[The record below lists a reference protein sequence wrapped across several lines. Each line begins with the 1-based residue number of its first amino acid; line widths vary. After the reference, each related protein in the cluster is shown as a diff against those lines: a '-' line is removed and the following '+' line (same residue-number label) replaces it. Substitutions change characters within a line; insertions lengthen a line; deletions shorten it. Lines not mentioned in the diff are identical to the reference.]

1 MFSASGSEGPPSLKS
16 LLLNLQVPA
25 WGKSTNPQA
34 VEPYF
39 YGLMAFLKKYLMQQ
53 ISSIPSHQADSPR
66 STGVLNPGIILQS
79 PCLQLPASVDT
90 CGLTTLSEVWKAAA
104 WLVYVV
110 LTSFRLSQIS
120 EFTPQ
125 LLQISPPSQWTA
137 MDAGISPLRFS
148 SIIPGCRLVPLAL
161 LLLSPSSLSIL
172 SIALTSSIWIRI
184 FLLSNQ
190 GVLSVFAWSSVRTA
204 ASLDVLDAS
213 VERGV
218 PRFHLPLHHLVHP
231 ICARSRN
238 EFPFL
243 LSNNASTTDV

>member
-1 MFSASGSEGPPSLKS
+1 MASWLSLRSIPCSRFPPSHPIRLT
-16 LLLNLQVPA
+16 LH
-25 WGKSTNPQA
+25 G
-34 VEPYF
+34 
-39 YGLMAFLKKYLMQQ
+39 QQ
-53 ISSIPSHQADSPR
+53 ESSP
-66 STGVLNPGIILQS
+66 PGIILQS

-190 GVLSVFAWSSVRTA
+190 GVLPVFTWSSVRTA

-218 PRFHLPLHHLVHP
+218 PHFHLPLHHLVHP
-231 ICARSRN
+231 ICACSRN